1 MGRGR
6 NQAALDFFLLDIQK
20 DALIVVNAVRIMDCG
35 ESREIIVSSVVCMG
49 GNGQLGLV

>member
-35 ESREIIVSSVVCMG
+35 ESREIIVQWFVWEGMVS
-49 GNGQLGLV
+49 LD